1 MPTSVTWLI
10 LPYNDTHAY
19 NVMCIIF
26 YPSHHVH
33 VSERSADLT
42 FVRCGEMEGGEIFGT
57 KAAKCFCPLHVICA
71 LAKVG
76 DWQFYKLSSPN
87 SFPHVISVPGTF
99 AP

>member
-1 MPTSVTWLI
+1 MFAFL
-10 LPYNDTHAY
+10 
-19 NVMCIIF
+19 
-26 YPSHHVH
+26 
-33 VSERSADLT
+33 RSADLT

-57 KAAKCFCPLHVICA
+57 KAAKCFCPLHAICA